1 MTTFPSSPFGTEI
14 TSDDIVAKM
23 QTFSGW
29 EDRYRQ
35 VIQWGKKLPTMPDE
49 LKSEQVIV
57 SGCESQVW
65 LVSQNIDGI
74 WHFCADSDARIVR
87 GLIALVMAAYDGK
100 TSEQVQA
107 FDIDEYFEKIGLI
120 THLSRS
126 AAPGRGPAA
135 PARPARGPRPR
146 ARRPARRHP
155 WR

>member
-1 MTTFPSSPFGTEI
+1 MTTFPRSPFGTEI

-49 LKSEQVIV
+49 LKSEQVVV

-65 LVSQNIDGI
+65 LVSQNIGGV

-87 GLIALVMAAYDGK
+87 GLIALVMAAYDVK
-100 TSEQVQA
+100 TSEQIQA
-107 FDIDEYFEKIGLI
+107 FDIDGYFEKIGLI
-120 THLSRS
+120 THLSPSRGNGLKAIVAQIQELS
-126 AAPGRGPAA
+126 A
-135 PARPARGPRPR
+135 
-146 ARRPARRHP
+146 
-155 WR
+155 

>member
-14 TSDDIVAKM
+14 TSDDIISKM

-65 LVSQNIDGI
+65 LVSLNIDGV

-107 FDIDEYFEKIGLI
+107 FDIDGYFDKIGLI
-120 THLSRS
+120 THLSPS
-126 AAPGRGPAA
+126 RGNGLKAIVEQIKNLA
-135 PARPARGPRPR
+135 SS
-146 ARRPARRHP
+146 
-155 WR
+155 